1 MLECAEVLDLVL
13 KAVEKGKKKLRIDF
27 LPQQRI
33 LDFPKRWMKPEVVP
47 EVEPDAETLQA
58 EKEKKAE
65 MVANFMERH
74 EAYMYGKQEA
84 IDAERAEE
92 ERKNIEIEER
102 KKRKME

>member
-1 MLECAEVLDLVL
+1 
-13 KAVEKGKKKLRIDF
+13 
-27 LPQQRI
+27 
-33 LDFPKRWMKPEVVP
+33 
-47 EVEPDAETLQA
+47 
-58 EKEKKAE
+58 